1 MGKGTP
7 KTRYTGVM
15 KKLHLLSEA
24 TLEKRKLLL
33 KAVTDYFG
41 EKIPEDSF
49 KRIVAALKSG
59 STLGLDEDERKAA
72 WAIKTNLEDE
82 MYRNSLALDRA
93 ENSVA

>member
-1 MGKGTP
+1 
-7 KTRYTGVM
+7 M

-49 KRIVAALKSG
+49 MRIMAAIKRN
-59 STLGLDEDERKAA
+59 STLGLDETERKAV
-72 WAIKTNLEDE
+72 WSIRTNLEDE
-82 MYRNSLALDRA
+82 TYRNFLALDRA